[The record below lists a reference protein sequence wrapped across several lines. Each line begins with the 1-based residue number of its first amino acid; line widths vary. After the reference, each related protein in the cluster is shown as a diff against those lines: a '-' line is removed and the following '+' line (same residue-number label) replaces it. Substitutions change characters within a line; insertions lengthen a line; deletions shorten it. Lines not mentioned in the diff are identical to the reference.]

1 VTGVVG
7 ATPLLVYNRIDA
19 NRRKTR
25 LLLIAFAIAL
35 LPALSGVGAC
45 FIVPSLDMRYGAA
58 HPVEMASL
66 QDQMRALRPAADG
79 TYHLLDLPPAL
90 LWLYAR
96 FNLEA
101 TAIVT
106 LPFVAITAFLIY
118 LYGSR
123 IVLRSA
129 QARLVQPGHEKDL
142 VQIVENLCIA
152 AGLPCPRIH
161 VIESAAP
168 NAFATGRTP
177 HDASL
182 VVTRGLLR
190 LLDRR
195 ELEGVI
201 AHELS
206 HIGNHDIGFSTTL
219 AALVGTLSL
228 PLRALAAPFR
238 FAARGGAAGAGAMGL
253 GVLAIFGLS
262 PFVFMAFWISG
273 ILNDRQYLASVPYV
287 WWWTI
292 YVTIAPLYAVWVAP
306 VVALLI
312 RQAVSRQREFLA
324 DADAALLTR
333 NPEGLA
339 LALVKIGAAGGEQL
353 RVGEGTVHLY
363 FVDPRSKG
371 SWLHAVFPSHP
382 SLERRVELLA
392 RMGSGIA
399 PSAIQAAQDAGA
411 RVRAAAE
418 EIAEATRTN
427 DEEATEPTSPSHEAS
442 GGLSDSSDDGVPPHV
457 LASPSTDAHALI
469 PLYEQ
474 PDGWS
479 RVLAQL
485 PESAVVIPMAT
496 EGLFVRV
503 ITADDRTGYVS
514 RSAPLAA
521 LKNLLTI
528 GSK

>member
-1 VTGVVG
+1 VTD
-7 ATPLLVYNRIDA
+7 TPKPLLVYNRIDA

-25 LLLIAFAIAL
+25 LLLIAFAVVL

-45 FIVPSLDMRYGAA
+45 FIVPSRVMRYEAA
-58 HPVEMASL
+58 HPVEMALL
-66 QDQMRALRPAADG
+66 QDQMRAVRPAADG
-79 TYHLLDLPPAL
+79 TVHLLDLPPAL

-96 FNLEA
+96 SNLEA
-101 TAIVT
+101 TAIVA
-106 LPFVAITAFLIY
+106 LPFLAIAAYLIY

-123 IVLRSA
+123 VLLRWA
-129 QARLVQPGHEKDL
+129 HARLVRPGHERDL

-152 AGLPCPRIH
+152 AGLPRPRIH

-182 VVTRGLLR
+182 VVTRGLLG

-206 HIGNHDIGFSTTL
+206 HIGNHDIGFSMTL

-228 PLRALAAPFR
+228 PLRAITAPFR
-238 FAARGGAAGAGAMGL
+238 FAFARSGAAGAGTMGL
-253 GVLAIFGLS
+253 GFLTILGLS
-262 PFVFMAFWISG
+262 PFVFLPFWI
-273 ILNDRQYLASVPYV
+273 IAFLNDDYLASVPYV
-287 WWWTI
+287 WWWMVYITL
-292 YVTIAPLYAVWVAP
+292 APLYAVGVAP
-306 VVALLI
+306 AVALLI
-312 RQAVSRQREFLA
+312 RQAVSREREFLA

-339 LALVKIGAAGGEQL
+339 LALVKIGAAGGERL
-353 RVGEGTVHLY
+353 RVGEGSVHLY

-371 SWLHAVFPSHP
+371 SWLHIMFPSHP
-382 SLERRVELLA
+382 SLEKRVELLS
-392 RMGSGIA
+392 RMGNGIA
-399 PSAIQAAQDAGA
+399 PSAIQAAQDAGG

-418 EIAEATRTN
+418 EIAEARRIN
-427 DEEATEPTSPSHEAS
+427 DEQTTEPTSPNHEAS
-442 GGLSDSSDDGVPPHV
+442 SGLSDSSDDGVPPHV
-457 LASPSTDAHALI
+457 PAPPSADAHVLI
-469 PLYEQ
+469 PLYER

-496 EGLFVRV
+496 EGDFVRV
-503 ITADDRTGYVS
+503 TTAEDQTGYVS

-521 LKNLLTI
+521 VKNLHP
-528 GSK
+528 

>member
-1 VTGVVG
+1 VP
-7 ATPLLVYNRIDA
+7 ATPTPTPILVYNRIDA

-25 LLLIAFAIAL
+25 LLLASFAVAL
-35 LPALSGVGAC
+35 LPAVS
-45 FIVPSLDMRYGAA
+45 GAA
-58 HPVEMASL
+58 TFILPWIYRKYLSAWPAALASL
-66 QDQMRALRPAADG
+66 QAQMP
-79 TYHLLDLPPAL
+79 HVQSPLDLPTQL
-90 LWLYAR
+90 LVLYAGVGV
-96 FNLEA
+96 NLVSM
-101 TAIVT
+101 AIVA
-106 LPFVAITAFLIY
+106 LAFVATTAFLIY
-118 LYGSR
+118 YGSR
-123 IVLRSA
+123 VVLRVA
-129 QARLVQPGHEKDL
+129 HARPVDPGQERDL
-142 VQIVENLCIA
+142 VQVVENLCIG
-152 AGLPCPRIH
+152 AGLPLPRIH

-168 NAFATGRTP
+168 NAFATGRNP

-182 VVTRGLLR
+182 VVTRGLLG

-206 HIGNHDIGFSTTL
+206 HIGNHDIGLSTTL

-238 FAARGGAAGAGAMGL
+238 GARGMGL
-253 GVLAIFGLS
+253 GYLAILGLI
-262 PFVFMAFWISG
+262 PFVGILFMAFWIIS
-273 ILNDRQYLASVPYV
+273 DRESYGSVPFF

-292 YVTIAPLYAVWVAP
+292 YVWTAPLYAVWVAP

-339 LALVKIGAAGGEQL
+339 LALVKIGAAGGERL

-411 RVRAAAE
+411 KVRAAAE
-418 EIAEATRTN
+418 EITEARGTN
-427 DEEATEPTSPSHEAS
+427 DEETTEPMSPNYEGSS
-442 GGLSDSSDDGVPPHV
+442 GLSDSSDDAVPPHV
-457 LASPSTDAHALI
+457 LAPPSADAHALI
-469 PLYEQ
+469 SLYER

-485 PESAVVIPMAT
+485 PESAAVIPMAT
-496 EGLFVRV
+496 EGHFVRV
-503 ITADDRTGYVS
+503 TTADDQTGYVS

-521 LKNLLTI
+521 LKNFLTT
-528 GSK
+528 GSR

>member
-1 VTGVVG
+1 MSAVTD
-7 ATPLLVYNRIDA
+7 TPKPLLVYNRIDA

-25 LLLIAFAIAL
+25 LLLIAFGIAL

-45 FIVPSLDMRYGAA
+45 FIVPPLARRHETTRPA
-58 HPVEMASL
+58 EMASM
-66 QDQMRALRPAADG
+66 QDRMRAVHAGTDG
-79 TYHLLDLPPAL
+79 TVHLLDLPPAF

-96 FNLEA
+96 LNLEA

-106 LPFVAITAFLIY
+106 LSFVAITAFLIY
-118 LYGSR
+118 RYGSR
-123 IVLRSA
+123 VVLRSA
-129 QARLVQPGHEKDL
+129 RARLVRPGHEQDL

-152 AGLPCPRIH
+152 AGLPRPRIH
-161 VIESAAP
+161 VIESSAP

-177 HDASL
+177 HDGSL
-182 VVTRGLLR
+182 VVTRGLLG

-228 PLRALAAPFR
+228 PLRALTAPLR
-238 FAARGGAAGAGAMGL
+238 FAVRSGGAGAMGL
-253 GVLAIFGLS
+253 GFLTILGLISFLFVPLWIFGILS
-262 PFVFMAFWISG
+262 
-273 ILNDRQYLASVPYV
+273 DREYLASVPYI

-292 YVTIAPLYAVWVAP
+292 YITFAPLYAMWIAP

-339 LALVKIGAAGGEQL
+339 LALVKIGAAGGERL
-353 RVGEGTVHLY
+353 SVGESTVHLY

-371 SWLHAVFPSHP
+371 SWIHAVFPSHP

-411 RVRAAAE
+411 KARAAAE
-418 EIAEATRTN
+418 EITEATGTN
-427 DEEATEPTSPSHEAS
+427 DEETTEPLSPNHEGS
-442 GGLSDSSDDGVPPHV
+442 SGLSDSSDDGVSPHV
-457 LASPSTDAHALI
+457 LAAPSADAHRLI
-469 PLYEQ
+469 SLYER

-479 RVLAQL
+479 RVLALL

-496 EGLFVRV
+496 EGHFVRV
-503 ITADDRTGYVS
+503 TTADDLTGYVS

-521 LKNLLTI
+521 LKDLQP
-528 GSK
+528 